1 MKAVVFPLW
10 VLAFFVPAVQA
21 ADDTGNPS
29 VVRREW
35 TSTDGRKLN
44 ADFLGLKEGNVV
56 IRLANGK
63 VMTVPAEKFSAADND
78 FLREHGFD
86 YQEPW
91 SAWPLASK
99 MAATYADVQE
109 EKDDKGYVYTT
120 PHFCFRTDANLGKAL
135 MKDLTHVFEQT
146 YHLHSHSPFGIL
158 AQPKDNR
165 YEARLFGVLN
175 DYRRAGGLPNSAG
188 VYLPK
193 DKVFLA
199 PLDLMGVERSRAG
212 FRKKTGEY
220 DPSTIVHELTH
231 MLTHDMLENLPT
243 WANEGYAE
251 YISRIP
257 IESKSFRTETGDI
270 RKAVIE
276 LLEKELYCGG
286 PSALFPISE
295 VLSMNDKTW
304 ATGGP
309 TSGYAPVQRSG
320 DGANRMQRLYR
331 TAHLIIYYFIHIE
344 GEAGVAKIRRFIEE
358 NRRHLARY
366 EAYENAHADYVKAMD
381 AFFRLPGVKRL
392 DDGRFEYP
400 SNLTPPTAPEPPFTD
415 PDVLKLGGLDTLLGN
430 ETAEVVGE
438 RIETAIQE
446 HFDLALRFRGD
457 DTGRAVPAPPRGF
470 SPVRPPSP

>member
-1 MKAVVFPLW
+1 MKAVVFPLCM
-10 VLAFFVPAVQA
+10 VALFVPSVHA

-35 TSTDGRKLN
+35 TSTDGRKMT

-63 VMTVPAEKFSAADND
+63 VMTVPAGKFSAADNE

-99 MAATYADVQE
+99 MAATHADVQQ
-109 EKDDKGYVYTT
+109 EKDDDGYVYTT
-120 PHFCFRTDANLGKAL
+120 PHFRFRTDANLGKPL
-135 MKDLTHVFEQT
+135 MKDLTHVFELT

-158 AQPKDNR
+158 AQPVGDR
-165 YEARLFGVLN
+165 FEARLFGALD
-175 DYRRAGGLPNSAG
+175 DYRKAGGLPNSAG

-199 PLDLMGVERSRAG
+199 PLDLMGVGRSSAG
-212 FRKKTGEY
+212 FKKKPGNY
-220 DPSTIVHELTH
+220 DPGTIIHELTH

-251 YISRIP
+251 YIEAIP
-257 IESKSFRTETGDI
+257 IQAKAFRTDADDI

-295 VLSMNDKTW
+295 VLAMNDKTW
-304 ATGGP
+304 ATGGS
-309 TSGYAPVQRSG
+309 TTGYTPVRRPG

-344 GEAGVAKIRRFIEE
+344 GETGVAKIRRFIEE

-381 AFFRLPGVKRL
+381 AFFRLPGVRRL

-400 SNLTPPTAPEPPFTD
+400 SNLTPPVAPEPPFTD

-430 ETAEVVGE
+430 ETAEVVGK
-438 RIETAIQE
+438 RIETSIQV
-446 HFDLALRFRGD
+446 HFDLALRFKGD
-457 DTGRAVPAPPRGF
+457 EPGRNVPVPPRGF
-470 SPVRPPSP
+470 SPVRPPSF